1 MDYESCNRPMSDI
14 KTEIPNRT
22 AGNILTVP
30 APVVPSEQ
38 RKGLTKKDLA
48 ADHPTWCPG
57 CGDFSVL
64 ALYFKLIEKRK
75 MLHEQ
80 ITTVA
85 GIGCSSRF
93 PYFVQA
99 HGAHYIHGRALP
111 FASGISLA
119 RPDLHVFVFGGDGD
133 AFSIGGNHFNHTARK
148 NIKMTYVVMD
158 NWVYGLTKKQTSPTS
173 PLGFKSKTDTTGAV
187 DYPINPMKQAIAAG
201 ATFVARTTH
210 TNPNHVMQ
218 MMEAAMDHDGFSF
231 VECLS
236 ECVEFYEGA
245 FDASNPR
252 KGGVF
257 NLVPPDHDATN
268 EMAAYKLADEPFP
281 GYFGIFYKVNKPT
294 KNAKEAALNKAAME
308 KINGLKDWQI
318 LQKTFDRMK

>member
-1 MDYESCNRPMSDI
+1 MGTASSPGSSGRAIVIRRFAGSTKPMVSPGKCARFSIALRTPSPPECANCELNLTDH
-14 KTEIPNRT
+14 KTKMSAPVTEIASPNGSATTTSPT
-22 AGNILTVP
+22 AP
-30 APVVPSEQ
+30 ASTAPTAPALPAD
-38 RKGLTKKDLA
+38 RKGLTKKEIS

-75 MLHEQ
+75 MWHEKV
-80 ITTVA
+80 TTIA

-111 FASGISLA
+111 FASGISLS

-148 NIKMTYVVMD
+148 NIKMSYVVMD

-173 PLGFKSKTDTTGAV
+173 PLGFKSKTDVTGAV

-210 TNPNHVMQ
+210 SNPNHV
-218 MMEAAMDHDGFSF
+218 
-231 VECLS
+231 
-236 ECVEFYEGA
+236 
-245 FDASNPR
+245 
-252 KGGVF
+252 
-257 NLVPPDHDATN
+257 
-268 EMAAYKLADEPFP
+268 
-281 GYFGIFYKVNKPT
+281 
-294 KNAKEAALNKAAME
+294 
-308 KINGLKDWQI
+308 
-318 LQKTFDRMK
+318 LQKSEGEREQAGGRVFESGR

>member
-1 MDYESCNRPMSDI
+1 MSSPI
-14 KTEIPNRT
+14 TETEIAPR
-22 AGNILTVP
+22 GNLRP
-30 APVVPSEQ
+30 AITPLPPEE
-38 RKGLTKKDLA
+38 RKGLTKKEIA

-75 MLHEQ
+75 LWHEN

-111 FASGISLA
+111 FASGISLS

-133 AFSIGGNHFNHTARK
+133 AFSIGGNHLNHAARK
-148 NIKMTYVVMD
+148 NIKMTYVIMD

-173 PLGFKSKTDTTGAV
+173 PIGFKSKTDQWGAV
-187 DYPINPMKQAIAAG
+187 DYPINPMKQLVSNG
-201 ATFVARTTH
+201 ATFIARTTH
-210 TNPNHVMQ
+210 TNPNHVLQ
-218 MMEAAMDHDGFSF
+218 MMEAAMDHDGFG
-231 VECLS
+231 VIECLS

-245 FDASNPR
+245 SDASNPR

-257 NLVPPDHDATN
+257 NAVPAEHDVTD
-268 EMAAYKLADEPFP
+268 EMAAYKLADAPFP
-281 GYFGIFYKVNKPT
+281 GYFGIFYRTARPT
-294 KNAKEAALNKAAME
+294 KNALEAKIKASVQE
-308 KINGLKDWQI
+308 KFKGLKDWEI
-318 LQKTFDRMK
+318 LQKSFNQMK